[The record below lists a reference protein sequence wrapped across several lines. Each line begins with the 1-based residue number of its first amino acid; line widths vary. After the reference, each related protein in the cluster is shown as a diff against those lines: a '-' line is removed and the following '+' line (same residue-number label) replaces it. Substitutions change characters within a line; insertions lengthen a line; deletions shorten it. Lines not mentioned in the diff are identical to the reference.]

1 MSDTTRAKLKEL
13 NVRPSKKKGQNFV
26 VQPFVID
33 DIIQFG
39 RFDPTMPTV
48 EIGPG
53 MGALTAVLKKAQNL
67 TLVELEPAF
76 CRELEVQIPHARVI
90 NADVRGVDFS
100 DIGRDLVVFGNL
112 PYVFSTDIIFHLLS
126 QRSWVKRATLLL
138 QKEFAE
144 RVASAPGS
152 RTYGVLSI
160 MVQVWS
166 DPELGPVIPGDAFH
180 PPTKVDSQVLS
191 LNFLQSPKVDPE
203 VIDIFE
209 LIVRLA
215 FMQRR
220 KKILNS
226 LRSSKH
232 FDEDVLRSAFDAAG
246 LDPAS
251 RAEQLSISDFESLSR
266 HIKLRV
272 RQLE

>member
-1 MSDTTRAKLKEL
+1 MSNTTRSKLKEL

-39 RFDPTMPTV
+39 RFDPKMPTV

-53 MGALTAVLKKAQNL
+53 MGALTAVLKKAQDL

-76 CRELEVQIPHARVI
+76 CRELELQFPHARVI
-90 NADVRGVDFS
+90 NADVREVEFS
-100 DIGRDLVVFGNL
+100 EIGRDLVVFGNL

-166 DPELGPVIPGDAFH
+166 DPELGPIIPGDAFH

-191 LNFLQSPKVDPE
+191 LKFLQSPKVDQE
-203 VIDIFE
+203 VVDIFE

-220 KKILNS
+220 KKIFNS
-226 LRSSKH
+226 LRSTKH
-232 FDEDVLRSAFDAAG
+232 FEEDVLRTAFEQAE
-246 LDPAS
+246 LDPAA

-266 HIKLRV
+266 QIKSRV
-272 RQLE
+272 VQL